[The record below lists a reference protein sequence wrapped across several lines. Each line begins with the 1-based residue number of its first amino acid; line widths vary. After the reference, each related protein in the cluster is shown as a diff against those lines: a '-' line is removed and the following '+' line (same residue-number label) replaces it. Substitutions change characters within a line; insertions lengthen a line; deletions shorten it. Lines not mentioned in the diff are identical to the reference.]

1 MENKLRHIISEN
13 LKLISETKLSRIWR
27 FIEEDK
33 YGFGVISAFR
43 GEYSKEDNIQ
53 RHIELKSILKEKGYG
68 FIELKGGFKEEG
80 GFVEELSLFIPNIPK
95 NTLITLGTEYDQYSV
110 IYKDSNEFVEIGTN
124 QNSGIGNI
132 LRKFKLKSFDKNMIM
147 DKDSVED
154 FFSSL
159 MKGTHRGRKFLF
171 NIDEGFL
178 EEKVNLSFN
187 EIAYGKK
194 KVNNDEKWLKIF

>member
-1 MENKLRHIISEN
+1 MSNKLRHIITEN

-33 YGFGVISAFR
+33 YGFGVMSAFR
-43 GEYSKEDNIQ
+43 GEYSRLDNNQ
-53 RHIELKSILKEKGYG
+53 RHKELKSLLREKGYG
-68 FIELKGGFKEEG
+68 FIELKGGFKEEE

-95 NTLITLGTEYDQYSV
+95 NLLINLGSMYDQYSV
-110 IYKDSNEFVEIGTN
+110 IYKDSKEFIEIGTN
-124 QNSGIGNI
+124 QNSGIGNV
-132 LRKFKLKSFDKNMIM
+132 LRKFTLKGFDKNMLM

-154 FFSSL
+154 FFSAL

-171 NIDEGFL
+171 NIEEGFL
-178 EEKVNLSFN
+178 SEKVNLTFN

-194 KVNNDEKWLKIF
+194 KTNKDEEWIKII

>member
-1 MENKLRHIISEN
+1 MENRLRKIISEN
-13 LKLISETKLSRIWR
+13 LKLLSETKLSRIWR

-33 YGFGVISAFR
+33 YSFGVISAFR
-43 GEYSKEDNIQ
+43 GEYNKEDNIQ
-53 RHIELKSILKEKGYG
+53 RHLELKSFLRQNGYG
-68 FIELKGGFKEEG
+68 YIELKGGFKEEG
-80 GFVEELSLFIPNIPK
+80 GFVEELSLFIPKIPK
-95 NTLITLGTEYDQYSV
+95 KLLIDLGIKYDQYSV
-110 IYKDSNEFVEIGTN
+110 IYKDATEFVEIGTN

-132 LRKFKLKSFDKNMIM
+132 IRKFKIKSSDKNIVL

-159 MKGTHRGRKFLF
+159 MKGSHRGRKFLF

-194 KVNNDEKWLKIF
+194 KVNKDEKWLKIF